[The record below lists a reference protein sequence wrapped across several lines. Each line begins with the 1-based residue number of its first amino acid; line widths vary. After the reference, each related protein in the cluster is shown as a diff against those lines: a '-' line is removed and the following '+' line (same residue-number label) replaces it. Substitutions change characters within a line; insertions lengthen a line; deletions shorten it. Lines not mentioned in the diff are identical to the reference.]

1 MSPKRITYIAAFCLL
16 LILVS
21 QAFLVND
28 YFQTT
33 RAGLMRESD
42 AILQEVFRKDL
53 NQRHKLF
60 KHLIHE
66 DKIITP
72 PPPTKNNTSKFDGS
86 KMNNYS
92 DNLLGLLDLAINS
105 TISDSLPIN
114 LLCLDSIT
122 KAALKSRNISS
133 EFVIKLAN
141 SKTGKV
147 QLSKKNYQSS
157 FLQIPSKPLP
167 ITFDQNES
175 LKLIL
180 INPFGLIIKRMGLML
195 ISSLIFSII
204 CLLAFRFLLRIL
216 AGQKQLVSFKNEFLA
231 TIAHELK
238 RPAASLSFNLD
249 CLSMPAIIKNTGQ
262 REVLVQKS
270 MHSTQELIATINMIV
285 ALAKME
291 EGLLVL
297 NREQINLKD
306 LFEDLK
312 TRFMNDSAKGVVI
325 KTVYE
330 LEECTVTGD
339 NQLLSQC
346 FANLIDNAIKYSSKE
361 VLIIISLQR
370 AGKWIIVS
378 IKDNGYGIAE
388 EKMPVIFDKYTR
400 ANPEDMK
407 INGYGIGL
415 NYVKTI
421 VEKHKGEVEVKS
433 QLGEGSEFSVLLPE

>member
-1 MSPKRITYIAAFCLL
+1 
-16 LILVS
+16 V
-21 QAFLVND
+21 
-28 YFQTT
+28 
-33 RAGLMRESD
+33 E
-42 AILQEVFRKDL
+42 EVFKKDL
-53 NQRHKLF
+53 NQRNTF
-60 KHLIHE
+60 YKHLKGE
-66 DKIITP
+66 DTIKTLPPSTIENTAKFDIQNSKIYKDNLSVMIDLSINQFVSKIIP
-72 PPPTKNNTSKFDGS
+72 L
-86 KMNNYS
+86 
-92 DNLLGLLDLAINS
+92 NLQK
-105 TISDSLPIN
+105 
-114 LLCLDSIT
+114 LDSIT
-122 KAALKSRNISS
+122 NSILISRNISS
-133 EFVIKLAN
+133 EFVIKLVN

-147 QLSKKNYQSS
+147 QLSKNNYQTS

-175 LKLIL
+175 LQLIL

-297 NREQINLKD
+297 NREPINLKD

-339 NQLLSQC
+339 SQLLSQC